1 MRKHALAGINVVD
14 LAGYIAGA
22 YASGLLADMGA
33 QVTKV
38 ESWDGD
44 AFRGIVAGF
53 QAWNRGKR
61 GMVLNLRAQEG
72 KEALYRMVR
81 EADVV
86 VENYRHGV
94 AQRLGVDYD
103 TLRGVNPRI
112 IYCTVTAY
120 GTQGDYA
127 QTPGFDP
134 LFQAMSGAMAYQ
146 GGHGNPPTFLR
157 VAISDYSAAIMAAW
171 GVAMALF
178 HRARTG
184 EGQRVETCLM
194 NAAMSVQSGEFLFTN
209 EVPWSSP
216 RVDALG
222 LDATHRLY
230 MAQDAWLYLS
240 CDTADQWRQLCAA
253 IGRDDLAGLWVGDV
267 ATMRSD
273 AITEALATVLAQHP
287 ASYWIERLRQRG
299 LKVAPMRNT
308 QEISRDP
315 EMQAQGLMLDLES
328 PEYGPLK
335 EIEPAFRMS
344 WTPGTVQGPATM
356 LGQHTDEVLRELGYS
371 EADINDLR
379 AKLVIP

>member
-1 MRKHALAGINVVD
+1 
-14 LAGYIAGA
+14 
-22 YASGLLADMGA
+22 
-33 QVTKV
+33 
-38 ESWDGD
+38 
-44 AFRGIVAGF
+44 
-53 QAWNRGKR
+53 
-61 GMVLNLRAQEG
+61 
-72 KEALYRMVR
+72 
-81 EADVV
+81 
-86 VENYRHGV
+86 
-94 AQRLGVDYD
+94 
-103 TLRGVNPRI
+103 
-112 IYCTVTAY
+112 
-120 GTQGDYA
+120 
-127 QTPGFDP
+127 
-134 LFQAMSGAMAYQ
+134 
-146 GGHGNPPTFLR
+146 
-157 VAISDYSAAIMAAW
+157 
-171 GVAMALF
+171 
-178 HRARTG
+178 
-184 EGQRVETCLM
+184 
-194 NAAMSVQSGEFLFTN
+194 
-209 EVPWSSP
+209 
-216 RVDALG
+216 
-222 LDATHRLY
+222 

-344 WTPGTVQGPATM
+344 WTPGTVQGPAPM